1 MVVPFTLI
9 GVTPSTLSIVKSQ
22 RILVKAVVELF
33 ILVLRI
39 QSICI
44 ELLSLTILLWDKVQ
58 EFSVKKRQI
67 LPLQCVQFTIIL
79 SIIQTLCVQIGAR
92 NVKFLD

>member
-44 ELLSLTILLWDKVQ
+44 ELLSLTILLWDKAL

-67 LPLQCVQFTIIL
+67 LPLRCVQFTIIL
-79 SIIQTLCVQIGAR
+79 SIIQTLYVQIGAR